1 MSMPTTMAATV
12 RICFCDLRVRPFDLF
27 LLVVLCGLLVVVLL
41 VLFLLVLFLLVL
53 FLLALL
59 ARAIVLSSL
68 MNWRNFFLLLF
79 TA

>member
-27 LLVVLCGLLVVVLL
+27 LLVVLFGFLVVVLL
-41 VLFLLVLFLLVL
+41 VLFLLD
-53 FLLALL
+53 LL
-59 ARAIVLSSL
+59 ARAIVLTSL
-68 MNWRNFFLLLF
+68 MNWRNFFLLYV

>member
-12 RICFCDLRVRPFDLF
+12 RICFWDLRVRPFDLR
-27 LLVVLCGLLVVVLL
+27 LLVVLLGLLVLALL

-59 ARAIVLSSL
+59 VRAIVASSFL
-68 MNWRNFFLLLF
+68 TNWRNFFLL
-79 TA
+79 